1 MIIFVLAIAI
11 DELDPD
17 VRFIHINTDKEEW
30 TEEEVEEMKEEMKG
44 FIKAV
49 KARYKGKQKSLH

>member
-1 MIIFVLAIAI
+1 MN
-11 DELDPD
+11 ELDPD
-17 VRFIHINTDKEEW
+17 GRLIHINTDKDEW
-30 TEEEVEEMKEEMKG
+30 TEDEVEEMKEEMKE